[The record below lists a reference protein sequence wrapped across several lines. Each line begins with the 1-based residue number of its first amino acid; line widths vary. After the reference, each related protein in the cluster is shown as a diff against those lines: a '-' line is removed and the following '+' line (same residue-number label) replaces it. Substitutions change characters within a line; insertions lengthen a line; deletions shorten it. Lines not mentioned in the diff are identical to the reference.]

1 MLRRSA
7 SLLRPGRIRPSISQ
21 AQLQTQLR
29 YFAKD
34 RRDGD
39 YKAPG
44 TLKQSSPQKQPLRKV
59 PFVQTTP
66 APKVESSSPSKPFPS
81 SATHFQQG
89 PRPNTTPFGQDPSKD
104 LDDVSESVAQAS
116 RQSVGQ
122 EQQRIQELENEAV
135 ASERT
140 AAGQEPA
147 QASEPEETQPPQQPL
162 PDLTKGIPSTLDAE
176 LKAAQ
181 SQHAARHSSSLNIT
195 EDPAEE
201 LPAGARGREGGDV
214 PKEEYVS
221 SSDRKKENIFRYVYL
236 TLGLG
241 AVGGSIYLGRN
252 WTDEEEAK
260 KHSDAPSGWGFMLFY
275 NRVTARLGDMMSYYR
290 DPVTTKLLPD
300 EDPDPNF
307 RFPFVLVLSLEDMLV
322 HSEWTRDKGWRIAKR
337 PGVDYFLRYLSA
349 YYEIVL
355 FTSQPS
361 AVVDQVIRKLD
372 PFSMIRWPL
381 FREATLYKDG
391 GYIKD
396 LAYLNRDLKKVIMI
410 DTVPHHVKHQP
421 ENAVI
426 LPKWN
431 GDPNDQT
438 LVQFIPF
445 LEYLA
450 TMGFEDTREVLKSF
464 EGTYIPAEF
473 ARREKLLRAKFQEEQ
488 AAKGGKR
495 PKKRLGLS
503 SVLGV
508 SGRNPDGLD
517 TSDDSKMLWDQIRE
531 RGQKQYMELEKKIQE
546 EGAKF
551 LADRE
556 AEEKKYQ
563 EEMYKSMK
571 PTGWFSGLMGG
582 GQEKPETK

>member
-1 MLRRSA
+1 MLRRA
-7 SLLRPGRIRPSISQ
+7 ALPLLRGRTGIRSPILQ
-21 AQLQTQLR
+21 AQVQTQLR
-29 YFAKD
+29 YYAKGD
-34 RRDGD
+34 RPRDPG
-39 YKAPG
+39 YQAPES
-44 TLKQSSPQKQPLRKV
+44 TKQPLPQKEPLRKV
-59 PFVQTTP
+59 PFVQSTP
-66 APKVESSSPSKPFPS
+66 SPNAESASPPSTSPSSDASGKPES
-81 SATHFQQG
+81 
-89 PRPNTTPFGQDPSKD
+89 RPDATPFGEDPARD
-104 LDDVSESVAQAS
+104 LDDVSESVSRAS
-116 RQSVGQ
+116 GRSLRQEEGRPREV
-122 EQQRIQELENEAV
+122 
-135 ASERT
+135 ERDAT
-140 AAGQEPA
+140 GQEPTFT
-147 QASEPEETQPPQQPL
+147 SEPREADPAQQPL

-176 LKAAQ
+176 LRNAQ
-181 SQHAARHSSSLNIT
+181 SRQAAAHASSLNIT

-201 LPAGARGREGGDV
+201 LPAGARGRDGGDT
-214 PKEEYVS
+214 PREEYVS
-221 SSDRKKENIFRYVYL
+221 SSDRRKNAAFRYMYII
-236 TLGLG
+236 LGLG
-241 AVGGSIYLGRN
+241 IVGGSIYMGRN
-252 WTDEEEAK
+252 WADEEEEK
-260 KHSDAPSGWGFMLFY
+260 KHQDAPSGWGFTHFY

-307 RFPFVLVLSLEDMLV
+307 RFPFVLVVSLEDMLV
-322 HSEWTRDKGWRIAKR
+322 HSEWTREKGWRIAKR

-396 LAYLNRDLKKVIMI
+396 LSYLNRDLKKVIIM
-410 DTVPHHVKHQP
+410 DTDPHHVKHQP
-421 ENAVI
+421 ENAII
-426 LPKWN
+426 LPKWT
-431 GDPNDQT
+431 GDPKDQT

-473 ARREKLLRAKFQEEQ
+473 ARREKLLRAKFEAEQ
-488 AAKGGKR
+488 ADKGKKR
-495 PKKRLGLS
+495 PKKTLGALS
-503 SVLGV
+503 SVLGI
-508 SGRNPDGLD
+508 SGRSPDGLD
-517 TSDDSKMLWDQIRE
+517 SGEEGKMLWDQIRE

-571 PTGWFSGLMGG
+571 PTGWFSGLLGG
-582 GQEKPETK
+582 GQKEAEK